1 MEAAACQVGNVHRES
16 ASDLTAVVRKGNHP
30 DAFSAIIMVS
40 AIRVV
45 LTTTDPTG
53 NVSLVQV
60 VKLVHQSRNH
70 FLLALEKSMGPLV
83 QATVNVILVCVV
95 ATTAATP
102 KADQLGVQI
111 VQRTE
116 IVHHATQII
125 TYLQINVTNAQTVRV
140 VRREH
145 QHVQHKMAVHV
156 HLTLTVVLVC
166 VVATTAATPKADQLG
181 VQIVQRTEIVHHAT
195 QIISYHQT
203 NVALV
208 QVGRQVPLG
217 LLNVWGKVMVL
228 HAHQATNAKVECAVE
243 INVVG
248 QTDSQKAAPIVQVM
262 ETACG
267 AVLGTFIQV
276 ESHVHFVLRADIQI
290 KPLL

>member
-70 FLLALEKSMGPLV
+70 FLLALEKLMGPLV

-125 TYLQINVTNAQTVRV
+125 TY
-140 VRREH
+140 
-145 QHVQHKMAVHV
+145 
-156 HLTLTVVLVC
+156 
-166 VVATTAATPKADQLG
+166 
-181 VQIVQRTEIVHHAT
+181 
-195 QIISYHQT
+195 HQT

-208 QVGRQVPLG
+208 QVERQVPLG